1 MAELAGPKI
10 GDARSLWNFTPSPG
24 WTKEEVGVL
33 RLCLMKF
40 GVGMWVQIVEAGV
53 LPGKQI
59 QQLNGQTQRFLG
71 QQSLAEYTRLK
82 VDVDAIRADN
92 LAKQGPEIYRKNGL
106 ITNQGGKLKPDAL
119 RALREANEAK
129 YGLTDEQVNAIVL
142 PDPPKTTNLGA
153 DAYMG
158 KNHNKGGIAGRR
170 SLKRR
175 RVDDV
180 LTVDVDALSRPNKL
194 LLLAALRARLVVL
207 ASKKKEDAKKAKE
220 RSPAKKVL
228 EEKKPAGG
236 GGGVAKKKPTIVS
249 SAKRGAGGENAAP
262 ASFSSSAVKDL
273 VGMGFPAKKARD
285 AVEATGG
292 DVQDCVDWLVANM

>member
-1 MAELAGPKI
+1 MTELAGPKI

-40 GVGMWVQIVEAGV
+40 GVGMWVQIVDSGV

-71 QQSLAEYTRLK
+71 KQSLAEYTRLK

-106 ITNQGGKLKPDAL
+106 ITNQGSKMKPDAL

-129 YGLTDEQVNAIVL
+129 YGLTDDQVEAIVL

-170 SLKRR
+170 ALKRR

-180 LTVDVDALSRPNKL
+180 MMADVDALSRPNVL
-194 LLLAALRARLVVL
+194 VLLAALRARLIVL
-207 ASKKKEDAKKAKE
+207 TSSREK
-220 RSPAKKVL
+220 SPAKKVTKVL
-228 EEKKPAGG
+228 AEKKPAAGG
-236 GGGVAKKKPTIVS
+236 GEKAEKKNPTSAKKRRT
-249 SAKRGAGGENAAP
+249 GGENAAP
-262 ASFSSSAVKDL
+262 SSAVKDL

-292 DVQDCVDWLVANM
+292 DVQDCVNWLVANM

>member
-59 QQLNGQTQRFLG
+59 QQLNGQTKRFLG

-129 YGLTDEQVNAIVL
+129 YGLTDEQVEAIVL

-170 SLKRR
+170 ALKRS

-180 LTVDVDALSRPNKL
+180 MTVDVDALSRPNKL

-207 ASKKKEDAKKAKE
+207 ASSDAKKT
-220 RSPAKKVL
+220 PTKKVL

-236 GGGVAKKKPTIVS
+236 GVEKNRTEKKKPT
-249 SAKRGAGGENAAP
+249 SATKKRRTSGENAAP
-262 ASFSSSAVKDL
+262 ASSSAVKDL

-285 AVEATGG
+285 AIEATGG
-292 DVQDCVDWLVANM
+292 DVQDCVNWLVANM

>member
-129 YGLTDEQVNAIVL
+129 YGLTDEQVEAIVL

-170 SLKRR
+170 ALKRS

-180 LTVDVDALSRPNKL
+180 MTVDVDALSRPNKL

-207 ASKKKEDAKKAKE
+207 ASSDAKKTLT
-220 RSPAKKVL
+220 KKVL

-236 GGGVAKKKPTIVS
+236 GVEKNRTEKKKPT
-249 SAKRGAGGENAAP
+249 SATKKRRTSGENVAP
-262 ASFSSSAVKDL
+262 ASSSAVKDL

-285 AVEATGG
+285 AIEATGG
-292 DVQDCVDWLVANM
+292 DVQDCVNWLVANM